1 MSTEHNKDLI
11 RLAKAISDRQEVD
24 WEREIST
31 RPELKAV
38 LEKLREVESVTG
50 ILEDL
55 IDEVRAEPELLKALA
70 ELEDGERG

>member
-11 RLAKAISDRQEVD
+11 RLAKAISDRKEVD
-24 WEREIST
+24 WEKEIST

-50 ILEDL
+50 ILEEL
-55 IDEVRAEPELLKALA
+55 VDEVRAEPELLKALA
-70 ELEDGERG
+70 ELGDREEE